1 MRGKNV
7 QMKELKKQKVF
18 KGPSIEQSTENSRK
32 TKRFEVA
39 EEIEKVTTS
48 KSKRK
53 NGIQY
58 PPEDPKF
65 KENSEKLCC

>member
-18 KGPSIEQSTENSRK
+18 KGPSIEQSTKNSTKR
-32 TKRFEVA
+32 KRFEVA

-53 NGIQY
+53 NGI
-58 PPEDPKF
+58 
-65 KENSEKLCC
+65 